1 MPPDSK
7 MSVSWVRIGATYA
20 AVVAGK
26 IAALVYHAGVQRGRQ
41 GLVGGEEAE
50 AGPGWYAVWVVEPHR
65 HYQLSAPAARAD
77 APAAELEKSALTAL
91 AEAAEAIESK
101 LAGGGPGSPNGG
113 SATGHST

>member
-1 MPPDSK
+1 MTAESEQTHT
-7 MSVSWVRIGATYA
+7 WVRIGSTYGG
-20 AVVAGK
+20 VVAGTVV
-26 IAALVYHAGVQRGRQ
+26 ALVYHAGVQRGEQTGSR
-41 GLVGGEEAE
+41 GGQAE
-50 AGPGWYAVWVVEPHR
+50 AGPGWYLVWVDKPHR